1 MSETHAKPRPG
12 GRTAQTRLAVH
23 HAVVEAL
30 QTHGPDFTYQ
40 HLADRSGVSRR
51 TLHRRWP
58 DRNELIYEVLRE
70 EYGHFTFTASGN
82 VAADL
87 RQFGLKF
94 RDFSARPTTI
104 MVDGLAALAPDL
116 EFSELSRRAFAD
128 CTVTIRQVIAEARAA
143 HGFTDP
149 DDTHMLLQML
159 ICPIVV
165 SCSIVRQPM
174 ADAEVERL
182 AHLVGVAA
190 GIPSSA

>member
-1 MSETHAKPRPG
+1 MSETSRKSRPG

-23 HAVVEAL
+23 RAVVESL
-30 QTHGPDFTYQ
+30 QSHGPDFSYQ
-40 HLADRSGVSRR
+40 NLADRSGVSRR

-58 DRNELIYEVLRE
+58 DRNELVYEVLRE
-70 EYGHFTFTASGN
+70 EYGNFSFTPSGN
-82 VAADL
+82 LAEDL
-87 RQFGLKF
+87 RAFGLKF

-104 MVDGLAALAPDL
+104 MVDGLAALAPDPA
-116 EFSELSRRAFAD
+116 FSDLSRRAFAD
-128 CTVTIRQVIAEARAA
+128 CTVAMRQALAEARTA

-149 DDTHMLLQML
+149 VDTQLLLQML

-174 ADAEVERL
+174 SDAEVERL
-182 AHLVGVAA
+182 AQLVGLAA

>member
-1 MSETHAKPRPG
+1 MSETKTRPG

-23 HAVVEAL
+23 QAVVVAL

-40 HLADRSGVSRR
+40 HLADSSGVSRR

-70 EYGHFTFTASGN
+70 EYGHFSFTATGN
-82 VAADL
+82 LADDL
-87 RQFGLKF
+87 RTFGLKF

-104 MVDGLAALAPDL
+104 MVDGLAALAPNP

-128 CTVTIRQVIAEARAA
+128 CTVTIRQAVAEARAA
-143 HGFTDP
+143 HGLTD
-149 DDTHMLLQML
+149 DGDTHLLLQML

-174 ADAEVERL
+174 SDAEVERL
-182 AHLVGVAA
+182 AHLVGLAA